1 MTAQAQVQAS
11 VPREQGDGKRRPIYL
26 DSHATTRPDPLV
38 VEAMMPYLTERFG
51 NASSMDHAYG
61 RDASEAVE
69 EARRQVAALVN
80 ARANEIIFTS
90 GATESDNMAI
100 VGAMERYRDRGDHM
114 ITCETE
120 HKAVLDTARHLE
132 KRGRRVT
139 YLPVDEFG
147 MVEPG
152 AVRDAVRDGTVL
164 VSIMAANNEIGTIH
178 DIEAIGKITREA
190 GVLFHTDAAQ
200 AAGHIPIDVQA
211 MNIDLMSL
219 SAHKMHGPK
228 GAGAL
233 YVRGTSPRVVLE
245 PILHGGGQ
253 ERGLRSGT
261 LNVPAIV
268 GFGRAAELAEGRMK
282 GDSERLAAWSARVRG
297 EFESAGGKIVGHPE
311 RRLSHN
317 ICVRFPGIDGKAII
331 NTVSERLAISAGS
344 ACTAQEVKPSHVLLA
359 TGLSEEEAHSAV
371 RIGLDRLN
379 TDADVD
385 LLVSAAS
392 AAVRHLRG
400 MDGEHDEGIEG
411 GRRQ

>member
-1 MTAQAQVQAS
+1 MTAQVQAGA
-11 VPREQGDGKRRPIYL
+11 PGEEGGEQRPVYF

-51 NASSMDHAYG
+51 NASSTDHAYG

-80 ARANEIIFTS
+80 ARPNEIVFTS

-100 VGAMERYRDRGDHM
+100 VGVMERYRDRGDHM

-120 HKAVLDTARHLE
+120 HRAVLDTARHME
-132 KRGRRVT
+132 KKGSRVT

-147 MVEPG
+147 IVEPG
-152 AVRDAVRDGTVL
+152 AVCDAIGDGTVL
-164 VSIMAANNEIGTIH
+164 VSIMAANNEIGTIP
-178 DIEAIGKITREA
+178 DIKGIGAITREA

-200 AAGHIPIDVQA
+200 AAGHIPIDVQS

-268 GFGRAAELAEGRMK
+268 GFGRAAELARARMR
-282 GDSERLAAWSARVRG
+282 DDAERLAAWSSKVQE
-297 EFESAGGKIVGHPE
+297 EFEAIGGMVMGHPE
-311 RRLSHN
+311 RRLAHN

-331 NTVSERLAISAGS
+331 NTVSNSLAMSAGS
-344 ACTAQEVKPSHVLLA
+344 ACTTQAVEASHVLLA
-359 TGLSEEEAHSAV
+359 TGLSDEGAHSVV
-371 RIGLDRLN
+371 RIGIDRLN
-379 TDADVD
+379 TESDINCLIADVT
-385 LLVSAAS
+385 
-392 AAVRHLRG
+392 AAVHHLT
-400 MDGEHDEGIEG
+400 DI
-411 GRRQ
+411 

>member
-1 MTAQAQVQAS
+1 MTAQERAAAPKGGS
-11 VPREQGDGKRRPIYL
+11 GDRPVYL

-80 ARANEIIFTS
+80 ARPNEIVFTS

-100 VGAMERYRDRGDHM
+100 IGAMERYKDKGDHM
-114 ITCETE
+114 VTCETE
-120 HKAVLDTARHLE
+120 HKAVLDTARHME
-132 KRGRRVT
+132 KKGRRVT

-147 MVEPG
+147 IVEPG
-152 AVRDAVRDGTVL
+152 AVRDAIGDRTIL
-164 VSIMAANNEIGTIH
+164 VSIMAANNEIGTIP
-178 DIEAIGKITREA
+178 DIEAIGRATREA

-200 AAGHIPIDVQA
+200 AAGHIPIDVRA

-233 YVRGTSPRVVLE
+233 YVRGTSPRVTLE

-268 GFGRAAELAEGRMK
+268 GFGRAAELARARMR
-282 GDSERLAAWSARVRG
+282 DDAERLAAWSSKVRE
-297 EFESAGGKIVGHPE
+297 EFEAIGGTVMGHPE
-311 RRLSHN
+311 RRLAHN
-317 ICVRFPGIDGKAII
+317 VCVRFPGIDGKAII
-331 NTVSERLAISAGS
+331 NTVSGSLAISAGS
-344 ACTAQEVKPSHVLLA
+344 ACTTHAVEPSHVLLA
-359 TGLSEEEAHSAV
+359 IGLSDEDAHSSI
-371 RIGLDRLN
+371 RIGIDRSN
-379 TDADVD
+379 TDADID
-385 LLVSAAS
+385 LLVSE
-392 AAVRHLRG
+392 V
-400 MDGEHDEGIEG
+400 G
-411 GRRQ
+411 GAIQRLCDI

>member
-1 MTAQAQVQAS
+1 MTAQAPAAVEGPQ
-11 VPREQGDGKRRPIYL
+11 EGGKRQPVYL

-69 EARRQVAALVN
+69 GARRQVAALVN

-100 VGAMERYRDRGDHM
+100 VGAMEGYRDRGEHM
-114 ITCETE
+114 VTCETE
-120 HKAVLDTARHLE
+120 HRAVLDTARHLE

-152 AVRDAVRDGTVL
+152 AVRDAICDGTVL
-164 VSIMAANNEIGTIH
+164 VSIMAANNEIGTIP
-178 DIEAIGKITREA
+178 DIAAIGRVTREA

-282 GDSERLAAWSARVRG
+282 GDAERLAAWSSKIQVELEAI
-297 EFESAGGKIVGHPE
+297 GGRIIGHPQQ
-311 RRLSHN
+311 RLAHN
-317 ICVRFPGIDGKAII
+317 VCVRFPGIDGKAMI
-331 NTVSERLAISAGS
+331 NTVSETLAISTGS
-344 ACTAQEVKPSHVLLA
+344 ACTAQSVEPSHVLLA
-359 TGLSEEEAHSAV
+359 MGLSGEDAHSV
-371 RIGLDRLN
+371 IRVGLDRFS
-379 TDADVD
+379 TSRDVD
-385 LLVSAAS
+385 VLIMEVAS
-392 AAVRHLRG
+392 AIQHL
-400 MDGEHDEGIEG
+400 HGI
-411 GRRQ
+411 

>member
-1 MTAQAQVQAS
+1 MTAQEQA
-11 VPREQGDGKRRPIYL
+11 GDPGEDGGGQRPVYL

-51 NASSMDHAYG
+51 NASSTDHAYG

-80 ARANEIIFTS
+80 ARPNEIVFTS

-100 VGAMERYRDRGDHM
+100 VGVMERYRDKGDHM
-114 ITCETE
+114 VTCETE
-120 HKAVLDTARHLE
+120 HKAVLDTARHME
-132 KRGRRVT
+132 KNGRRVT

-147 MVEPG
+147 IVEPG
-152 AVRDAVRDGTVL
+152 AVRDAIGDRTIL
-164 VSIMAANNEIGTIH
+164 VSIMAANNEIGTIP
-178 DIEAIGKITREA
+178 DIEAIGRATREA

-233 YVRGTSPRVVLE
+233 YVRGTSPRVTLE

-268 GFGRAAELAEGRMK
+268 GFGRAAELARARMRDDA
-282 GDSERLAAWSARVRG
+282 GRLAKWSSRMRKD
-297 EFESAGGKIVGHPE
+297 FEAIGGRIMGHPD
-311 RRLSHN
+311 RRLAHN
-317 ICVRFPGIDGKAII
+317 VCVRFPGIDGKAII
-331 NTVSERLAISAGS
+331 NTVSGSLAISAGS
-344 ACTAQEVKPSHVLLA
+344 ACTAQAVEPSHVLLA

-371 RIGLDRLN
+371 RIGLDRFN

-385 LLVSAAS
+385 LLVSTAS
-392 AAVRHLRG
+392 AAVHQLL
-400 MDGEHDEGIEG
+400 GIGGG
-411 GRRQ
+411 GRDEYKGV

>member
-1 MTAQAQVQAS
+1 MTAQAPAAVEG
-11 VPREQGDGKRRPIYL
+11 PQGDGRRLPVYL

-38 VEAMMPYLTERFG
+38 VEAMMPYLTEHFG
-51 NASSMDHAYG
+51 NASSMDHTYG

-69 EARRQVAALVN
+69 GARRQVAALVN

-100 VGAMERYRDRGDHM
+100 VGAMEGYRDRGEHM
-114 ITCETE
+114 VTCETE
-120 HKAVLDTARHLE
+120 HRAVLDTARHLE

-152 AVRDAVRDGTVL
+152 AVRDAICDGTVL
-164 VSIMAANNEIGTIH
+164 VSIMAANNEIGTIP
-178 DIEAIGKITREA
+178 DIAAIGRVTREA

-268 GFGRAAELAEGRMK
+268 GFGRAAELAGGRMK
-282 GDSERLAAWSARVRG
+282 GDSERLAGWSARVCK
-297 EFESAGGKIVGHPE
+297 ELEAAGGRIVGHPE
-311 RRLSHN
+311 RRLPHN
-317 ICVRFPGIDGKAII
+317 VCVWFPGIDGKAII
-331 NTVSERLAISAGS
+331 NTVSGSLAISAGS
-344 ACTAQEVKPSHVLLA
+344 ACTAQSVEPSHVLLA
-359 TGLSEEEAHSAV
+359 TGMSDDDAHSSI
-371 RIGLDRLN
+371 RIGLNRSN
-379 TDADVD
+379 TKSDIRVLITKVLDAVQ
-385 LLVSAAS
+385 
-392 AAVRHLRG
+392 HL
-400 MDGEHDEGIEG
+400 HNV
-411 GRRQ
+411 

>member
-1 MTAQAQVQAS
+1 MTAQEQAGA
-11 VPREQGDGKRRPIYL
+11 PGKEGGEQRPVYF

-51 NASSMDHAYG
+51 NASSTDHAYG

-80 ARANEIIFTS
+80 ARPNEIVFTS

-100 VGAMERYRDRGDHM
+100 VGVMERYRDKGDHM
-114 ITCETE
+114 VTCETE
-120 HKAVLDTARHLE
+120 HKAVLDTARHME
-132 KRGRRVT
+132 KKGRRVT

-147 MVEPG
+147 IVEPG
-152 AVRDAVRDGTVL
+152 AVRDAIGDGTVL
-164 VSIMAANNEIGTIH
+164 VSIMAANNEIGTIP
-178 DIEAIGKITREA
+178 DIEAIGRATREA

-200 AAGHIPIDVQA
+200 AAGHIAIDVQS

-268 GFGRAAELAEGRMK
+268 GFGRAAKLAQVRMR
-282 GDSERLAAWSARVRG
+282 DDVERLAAWSSKVRE
-297 EFESAGGKIVGHPE
+297 EFEAIGGTVMGHPE
-311 RRLSHN
+311 RRLAHN
-317 ICVRFPGIDGKAII
+317 VCVRFPGIDGKAII
-331 NTVSERLAISAGS
+331 NTVSDSLAISAGS
-344 ACTAQEVKPSHVLLA
+344 ACTAQAVEASHVLLA
-359 TGLSEEEAHSAV
+359 IGLSEEYSHSIIRV
-371 RIGLDRLN
+371 GLSKFN
-379 TDADVD
+379 TDEDID
-385 LLVSAAS
+385 YLISEMTT
-392 AAVRHLRG
+392 AVQRLRN
-400 MDGEHDEGIEG
+400 I
-411 GRRQ
+411 

>member
-1 MTAQAQVQAS
+1 MTAQVQAGA
-11 VPREQGDGKRRPIYL
+11 PGEEGGEQRPVYF

-51 NASSMDHAYG
+51 NASSMDHMYG

-80 ARANEIIFTS
+80 ARPNEIVFTS

-114 ITCETE
+114 VTCETE
-120 HKAVLDTARHLE
+120 HRAVLDTARHME
-132 KRGRRVT
+132 KNGRRVT

-147 MVEPG
+147 IVEPG
-152 AVRDAVRDGTVL
+152 AVRDAIGDRTIL
-164 VSIMAANNEIGTIH
+164 VSIMAANNEIGTIP
-178 DIEAIGKITREA
+178 DIEAIGRATREA

-233 YVRGTSPRVVLE
+233 YVRGTSPRVTLE

-268 GFGRAAELAEGRMK
+268 GFGRAAELARARMQDDA
-282 GDSERLAAWSARVRG
+282 GRLAKWSSRMRKD
-297 EFESAGGKIVGHPE
+297 FETIGGRIMGHPD
-311 RRLSHN
+311 RRLAHN
-317 ICVRFPGIDGKAII
+317 VCVRFPGIDGKAII
-331 NTVSERLAISAGS
+331 NTVSESLAISAGS
-344 ACTAQEVKPSHVLLA
+344 ACTTQAVEPSHVLLA
-359 TGLSEEEAHSAV
+359 IGLSDEDAHSSI
-371 RIGLDRLN
+371 RIGIDRSN
-379 TDADVD
+379 TDADID
-385 LLVSAAS
+385 RLVSEVSGAIQ
-392 AAVRHLRG
+392 RLY
-400 MDGEHDEGIEG
+400 DI
-411 GRRQ
+411 

>member
-1 MTAQAQVQAS
+1 MSQAQGPAL
-11 VPREQGDGKRRPIYL
+11 RGRADEGEERRPAYL
-26 DSHATTRPDPLV
+26 DGHATTRPDPLV

-51 NASSMDHAYG
+51 NASSTDHAYG

-69 EARRQVAALVN
+69 EARRRVAALVN
-80 ARANEIIFTS
+80 ARPSEIVFTS
-90 GATESDNMAI
+90 GATESDNLAI
-100 VGAMERYRDRGDHM
+100 IGAMEKYRDRGDHL

-120 HKAVLDTARHLE
+120 HRAVLDTARHLE
-132 KRGRRVT
+132 GRGKRVT

-147 MVEPG
+147 IVEAG
-152 AVRDAVRDGTVL
+152 AVRDAIGDRTVL
-164 VSIMAANNEIGTIH
+164 ASIMAANNEIGTVP
-178 DIEAIGKITREA
+178 DIGAIGRATREA

-200 AAGHIPIDVQA
+200 AAGHVPIDVQG

-233 YVRGTSPRVVLE
+233 YVRGTSPRVALE

-268 GFGRAAELAEGRMK
+268 GFGRAAELAQSRMR
-282 GDSERLAAWSARVRG
+282 DDAERLAAWSSRVRMELEG
-297 EFESAGGKIVGHPE
+297 AGGVVIGHPE
-311 RRLSHN
+311 RRLAHN
-317 ICVRFPGIDGKAII
+317 VCVRFPGIDGKAII
-331 NTVSERLAISAGS
+331 NTVSGALAISAGS
-344 ACTAQEVKPSHVLLA
+344 ACTAQAVEPSHVLLA
-359 TGLSEEEAHSAV
+359 TGLSEEEAHTAV
-371 RIGLDRLN
+371 RIGLGRLN
-379 TDADVD
+379 TDADVE
-385 LLVSAAS
+385 LLVGEVS

-400 MDGEHDEGIEG
+400 MGAGSGEGAEG